1 MLFIL
6 ILGFILGAAVIAF
19 VLQNTMSVS
28 LVFLSWH
35 FTTSVAILV
44 ILALLV
50 GVVLT
55 ALMTLPGAIGSS
67 FAMRRLRKHN
77 EALAREAELHKQQA
91 ERAATRLA
99 ASSGPDVLDLSA

>member
-6 ILGFILGAAVIAF
+6 ILGFILGAAAITF
-19 VLQNTMSVS
+19 IFQNTANVA
-28 LVFLSWH
+28 LVFLNWH

-55 ALMTLPGAIGSS
+55 ALMTLPGAIGST
-67 FAMRRLRKHN
+67 FTMRRLRKHN
-77 EALAREAELHKQQA
+77 EALAREAEVHKQ
-91 ERAATRLA
+91 AADEATARLVA
-99 ASSGPDVLDLSA
+99 AQTPRPDVID